1 MRRELYRVWIISHC
15 CSKVSHKPTSR
26 CFVLITM
33 QVEAF
38 LSAQRAN
45 RVFRSCFVHMFQTTT
60 LGTGTFVVVWW
71 LEDELMV
78 VGRGYAALGGGSE
91 GGEGIARERHGPAQA
106 ATCGNGA
113 GQRHDAPGHTGG
125 KAQLLAFHHIE
136 GAIERNDDL
145 AFMVE
150 SITGRAFTV
159 CLTIRRGGRFL
170 FRGMSTATATAGTGF
185 GPVASARFSRV
196 GTNIVRHRN
205 SNPLGE

>member
-38 LSAQRAN
+38 LSTQRAN
-45 RVFRSCFVHMFQTTT
+45 RVFQSCFVHVFQATTKVPVPN
-60 LGTGTFVVVWW
+60 VVVWW

-78 VGRGYAALGGGSE
+78 VGGGYAALGGSAEGSE
-91 GGEGIARERHGPAQA
+91 RIARERHGPAQP

-113 GQRHDAPGHTGG
+113 GQRHNAPGHAGG
-125 KAQLLAFHHIE
+125 KAQLFAFHHIE

-145 AFMVE
+145 AFVVE
-150 SITGRAFTV
+150 GITGWAFAV
-159 CLTIRRGGRFL
+159 RLAIRSRRCLFLGR
-170 FRGMSTATATAGTGF
+170 MSTAATAAGARL
-185 GPVASARFSRV
+185 GPIASARFPSI
-196 GTNIVRHRN
+196 GANIM
-205 SNPLGE
+205 

>member
-15 CSKVSHKPTSR
+15 CSKVSHKPTGG

-38 LSAQRAN
+38 LSTRRTN
-45 RVFRSCFVHMFQTTT
+45 RVFRSCFVHVFQTTT
-60 LGTGTFVVVWW
+60 LGTGTFVVV
-71 LEDELMV
+71 LAIR
-78 VGRGYAALGGGSE
+78 GRAGGSRRGYAALGGGAE

-106 ATCGNGA
+106 ATCSNGA
-113 GQRHDAPGHTGG
+113 GQRHDAPRHAGG
-125 KAQLLAFHHIE
+125 KTQLFAFHHIE
-136 GAIERNDDL
+136 GAVERNDDF
-145 AFMVE
+145 AFAIE
-150 SITGRAFTV
+150 GITGRAFTV

-185 GPVASARFSRV
+185 GPVASTRFPRV

>member
-38 LSAQRAN
+38 LSTRRAN

-60 LGTGTFVVVWW
+60 LGAFVVAWW

-78 VGRGYAALGGGSE
+78 VGGGYAALGGSAE
-91 GGEGIARERHGPAQA
+91 GRERIARERHGPAQP

-113 GQRHDAPGHTGG
+113 GQRHNAPGHAGG

-136 GAIERNDDL
+136 GAVERHDDFAFVIRGIAERGL
-145 AFMVE
+145 AVRLAIRSRRCLFL
-150 SITGRAFTV
+150 GR
-159 CLTIRRGGRFL
+159 
-170 FRGMSTATATAGTGF
+170 MSTAATAAGARL
-185 GPVASARFSRV
+185 GPIASARFPSI
-196 GTNIVRHRN
+196 GANIM
-205 SNPLGE
+205 